1 MDAPKPMEIS
11 NPRRMLVVG
20 APDSGVLEFLTD
32 LTTTAPPPPRP
43 AAPTEDADS
52 SAGNPN
58 DPNDPTAAA
67 GPANNTSIAGLTHAW
82 TLTTPYYTTTI
93 PIWIDEIARPAAW
106 RDDFCRPEAREVVA
120 AVGAWVYVFRKPPAD
135 AGREM
140 ETERDRVLQT
150 MRGIREV
157 VEKGA
162 GMGWDGVCLAVG
174 VRGRAGGLVG
184 TSEVVVA
191 GVEEEGEG
199 KWGAE
204 EWEDAARERGFEY
217 VDAEAE
223 GRNEF
228 GEVQGMARVRE
239 ALEANEWEGD
249 DGAGLSD
256 FEELEGEGSG
266 DEDWNKTFAAEEAE
280 MGLELLGLKTELNG
294 GDGDDADGED
304 QAAQVEELERMM
316 SKLSGIKDLAA
327 GMPEE
332 QRKKFA
338 AKAVNDLMKSS

>member
-43 AAPTEDADS
+43 TPTDDDAEAEAA
-52 SAGNPN
+52 
-58 DPNDPTAAA
+58 
-67 GPANNTSIAGLTHAW
+67 NTTTTTTAGLTHAW
-82 TLTTPYYTTTI
+82 TLTTPYYTATI
-93 PIWIDEIARPAAW
+93 PIWIDEIAALDAW
-106 RDDFCRPEAREVVA
+106 RADFCGPEAREVVA
-120 AVGAWVYVFRKPPAD
+120 AVGAWVYVFRKPSPSSPLSLDKNAED
-135 AGREM
+135 EREQ
-140 ETERDRVLQT
+140 VLRT
-150 MRGIREV
+150 MDGIRKV
-157 VEKGA
+157 VESGA
-162 GMGWDGVCLAVG
+162 GLGWDGVCLAVA
-174 VRGRAGGLVG
+174 VRGRAAGLVG
-184 TSEVVVA
+184 TSEAVVEGQAAAAAA
-191 GVEEEGEG
+191 GGDG
-199 KWGAE
+199 GWGVE

-217 VDAEAE
+217 VDAEAK

-228 GEVQGMARVRE
+228 GEMQGMARVRE

-256 FEELEGEGSG
+256 FEDLEGGEEGSG
-266 DEDWNKTFAAEEAE
+266 DEDWSKTFAAEEAE
-280 MGLELLGLKTELNG
+280 MGMELLGLKTELNG
-294 GDGDDADGED
+294 GGDDADGED
-304 QAAQVEELERMM
+304 QAAQVDELERMM

-338 AKAVNDLMKSS
+338 AKAVNDLMKSP

>member
-1 MDAPKPMEIS
+1 
-11 NPRRMLVVG
+11 MLVVG

-43 AAPTEDADS
+43 TPTDDDNAE
-52 SAGNPN
+52 
-58 DPNDPTAAA
+58 AAA
-67 GPANNTSIAGLTHAW
+67 NNSNGDTTTTTTTAGLTHAW
-82 TLTTPYYTTTI
+82 TLATPYYTATI
-93 PIWIDEIARPAAW
+93 PIWIDEIAQLDAW
-106 RDDFCRPEAREVVA
+106 RADFCGPEAREVVA
-120 AVGAWVYVFRKPPAD
+120 AVGAWVYVFRKPSPSSSSSSSSSLAD
-135 AGREM
+135 KDAEDGGERE
-140 ETERDRVLQT
+140 RVLRT
-150 MRGIREV
+150 MDGIQKV
-157 VEKGA
+157 VERGA
-162 GMGWDGVCLAVG
+162 GLGWDGVCLAVG
-174 VRGRAGGLVG
+174 VRGRGAGLVG
-184 TSEVVVA
+184 TSEAVVEGQVA
-191 GVEEEGEG
+191 VDATAGGGGGWGV
-199 KWGAE
+199 E

-217 VDAEAE
+217 VDAEAK

-228 GEVQGMARVRE
+228 GEMQGMARVRE

-256 FEELEGEGSG
+256 FEDLEGGEGSG

-280 MGLELLGLKTELNG
+280 MGMELLGLKTELNG
-294 GDGDDADGED
+294 GGDDDADGED
-304 QAAQVEELERMM
+304 QAAQVDELERMM